1 MRRRRQTKSLFGGTL
16 GAKAVTLAEF
26 DNFLDW
32 LVSQSASESSADELY
47 RSVSWVFWCI
57 NRRASAIGQMP
68 YGIYPLEVEDDDPER
83 EVEFA
88 IDLRNMLWQ
97 VEAWLCL
104 TGAAYV
110 YKWMLG
116 STLDELQVL
125 NAYHMSVK
133 ERDAKGPTL
142 FEWKDKERVTFTPDE
157 LLYFRLWHPRD
168 DIGPGVPPSSPGR
181 VPAQVV
187 QQTSEWADSFFRN
200 GAIPAVLLTTEGSPP
215 ERERQRIE
223 SKWNE
228 RLQGVASAFR
238 TYVMG
243 HGLKPEVIG
252 QPVDDLA
259 MPDLERIKREQILAS
274 YLLPPGL
281 AEAKTNRAE
290 RDALKLEAYE
300 TCYIPQWEAWIEPV
314 VNEQLLTPMGLRL
327 SGHPN
332 ELEIFQI
339 RELEKGEAMAFAIN
353 GVALP
358 AFEKKL
364 MTPDEVRSWID
375 SVGQAANLPA
385 LDDAFVY
392 EEPEPPPQL
401 APFTGQQPQG
411 EGDQEGPGSF
421 TPVDERIEQ
430 RTGKA
435 LSDELGKWERLA
447 VKRIKEGRPDKAL
460 QFASDVIPAL
470 MHSLI
475 VHDLEKALTLGD
487 VLETFKAARGEKQI
501 QFVPDGQ
508 GQGIPPLPTTPDDEL
523 VSDADRD
530 RAFRTWNRLLP
541 DFRGITRSDVTRR
554 QNYE

>member
-1 MRRRRQTKSLFGGTL
+1 MGGTF

-26 DNFLDW
+26 DSFLDW
-32 LVSQSASESSADELY
+32 LVSQSAEDSEASELY

-68 YGIYPLEVEDDDPER
+68 YGIYPLEVEDDDPDA
-83 EVEFA
+83 EVEFG

-116 STLDELQVL
+116 SALDDLQVL

-133 ERDAKGPTL
+133 EHDARGPTL
-142 FEWKDKERVTFTPDE
+142 FEWKDKERQTFKPEE

-168 DIGPGVPPSSPGR
+168 DIGPGVAPIAPGR

-187 QQTSEWADSFFRN
+187 QQTSEWADAFFRN
-200 GAIPAVLLTTEGSPP
+200 GAIPAVFLTTEGSPP
-215 ERERQRIE
+215 PKERERVE
-223 SKWNE
+223 SAWNE
-228 RLQGVASAFR
+228 MLRGVKNAFR
-238 TYVMG
+238 TIVLG
-243 HGLKPEVIG
+243 HGLTPTVIG
-252 QPVDDLA
+252 QPVSDLA
-259 MPDLERIKREQILAS
+259 MPDLERIKREQILGS
-274 YLLPPGL
+274 FLLPPGL

-300 TCYIPQWEAWIEPV
+300 TCYIPQWETWIEPV
-314 VNEQLLTPMGLRL
+314 VNEQLLTPLGLRL

-339 RELEKGEAMAFAIN
+339 REL
-353 GVALP
+353 
-358 AFEKKL
+358 
-364 MTPDEVRSWID
+364 RSWID

-385 LDDAFVY
+385 LDESFVY
-392 EEPEPPPQL
+392 EEPETPPQL
-401 APFTGQQPQG
+401 APFTGRQPQE

-421 TPVDERIEQ
+421 TPVDDRIEQ

-435 LSDELGKWERLA
+435 LADELDKWERMA

-475 VHDLEKALTLGD
+475 VHGLEKALTLGD

-501 QFVPDGQ
+501 QFVPEGQ
-508 GQGIPPLPTTPDDEL
+508 GDPLPAVPTEVTF
-523 VSDADRD
+523 SDADLD
-530 RAFRTWNRLLP
+530 RAIRTWDRLMP
-541 DFRGITRSDVTRR
+541 DYRGLLEADVTRR
-554 QNYE
+554 ENYE